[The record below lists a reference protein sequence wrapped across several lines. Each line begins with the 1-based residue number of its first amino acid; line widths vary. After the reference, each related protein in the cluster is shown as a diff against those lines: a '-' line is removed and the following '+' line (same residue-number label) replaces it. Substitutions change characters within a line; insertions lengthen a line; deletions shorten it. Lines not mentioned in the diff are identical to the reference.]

1 MDSRHD
7 LDRKRCAWICQVQY
21 YFPSRKSISYKKN
34 TIILLATFSPFNQKE
49 SSVHQIR
56 KYYSAQHVTVR
67 LGASIQ
73 SSFSDD
79 ILLMYGWWRKS
90 LPVFAVCSC
99 CGGWYWYWISADL
112 DRWFSYYYFNLYLE
126 LTLGDFVLDGITRRN
141 NDYTVS
147 IMLVYKFGQNIMT
160 T

>member
-1 MDSRHD
+1 MDFRHD
-7 LDRKRCAWICQVQY
+7 LDRKRWAWICQVQY

-73 SSFSDD
+73 SSYIS
-79 ILLMYGWWRKS
+79 LMYGWWRKS
-90 LPVFAVCSC
+90 VCV
-99 CGGWYWYWISADL
+99 WRMVLVDDWISADL

-147 IMLVYKFGQNIMT
+147 IMLAVVYKFGQNIMT